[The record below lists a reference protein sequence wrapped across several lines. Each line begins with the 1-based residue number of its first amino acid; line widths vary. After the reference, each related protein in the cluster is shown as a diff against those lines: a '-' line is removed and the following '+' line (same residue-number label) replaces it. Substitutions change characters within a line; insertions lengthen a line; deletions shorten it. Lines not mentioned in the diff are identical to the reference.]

1 MDAALNTESPLVT
14 KRPESLVDEAAD
26 LLREQILA
34 GELAPGARVHLAD
47 ASERLDISV
56 VPIREA
62 LRSLASEGLVVSLPQ
77 RGYRVTELN
86 REDFDDMYRLRLVLD
101 PMAVE
106 LAVPRFSDADRA
118 EIQKSF
124 DALENAYRDNDRK
137 AHAIEH
143 RRFHFAIYEPSDS
156 PWLLR
161 FINTVWNS
169 SARYQQLSAA
179 GGRRGPIQDRI
190 VEHRLILDA
199 CLDGDAQRAADVM
212 RDHLQLTID
221 SIHDVIDAQQP
232 QGEATNVPSAT

>member
-1 MDAALNTESPLVT
+1 MP

-86 REDFDDMYRLRLVLD
+86 RDDFEDMYRLRLVLD
-101 PMAVE
+101 PMAVS
-106 LAVPRFSDADRA
+106 LAVPNFTDDDRRD
-118 EIQKSF
+118 IQTSF
-124 DALENAYRDNDRK
+124 DALRNAYVNNDRQR
-137 AHAIEH
+137 HRVEH
-143 RRFHFAIYEPSDS
+143 RRFHFAIYEPSGAA
-156 PWLLR
+156 WLLR

-169 SARYQQLSAA
+169 SVRYQRLSAS
-179 GGRRGPIQDRI
+179 GGRRGPIEDRI
-190 VEHRLILDA
+190 EEHRRILDA
-199 CLDGDAQRAADVM
+199 CLAGDAPRAADEM
-212 RDHLQLTID
+212 RDHLQRTID
-221 SIHDVIDAQQP
+221 SVHDVIESQQP
-232 QGEATNVPSAT
+232 DREAINVPGTT